1 MKIKIKTQ
9 TKFRLGQNQDQDE
22 DQDEDQD
29 QVQVIPRPRPGRRPR
44 WERENWIRSRL
55 RAGELCFPPIHWKKV
70 KNAKKFGICTS
81 KNIRLAIFLMLL
93 LNRGEREF
101 PFLSIP
107 KNESLWFPFPNY
119 GNGFLHSLPVQ
130 EFREC
135 FFFIPFPFPN
145 YGNGFFHSLPLPKL
159 WEWFFFIPFPFPN
172 FGNGFF
178 HSLPVPE
185 LWEWFF
191 FIPFPFPTCGNGF
204 FSFPSRSRIVG
215 MDFFNSLPIPEFA
228 ISQTGIKTGIG
239 LL

>member
-107 KNESLWFPFPNY
+107 KNESLWFPFSNY
-119 GNGFLHSLPVQ
+119 GD
-130 EFREC
+130 
-135 FFFIPFPFPN
+135 
-145 YGNGFFHSLPLPKL
+145 
-159 WEWFFFIPFPFPN
+159 
-172 FGNGFF
+172 GFF

-185 LWEWFF
+185 FWE
-191 FIPFPFPTCGNGF
+191 CL
-204 FSFPSRSRIVG
+204 FSFPSRSRIMGLV
-215 MDFFNSLPIPEFA
+215 FFHSLPIPELWEWIFFIPFPFLNLLFHRRKSKRQLDYCKRYQA
-228 ISQTGIKTGIG
+228 SNFFSFLYISQNNYIDPRCSKVSSLMSDWNTGHFAQFCCK
-239 LL
+239 

>member
-145 YGNGFFHSLPLPKL
+145 FGNVFFSFPSRSQIVGMD
-159 WEWFFFIPFPFPN
+159 FFIPFPFPN
-172 FGNGFF
+172 LLF
-178 HSLPVPE
+178 HRQE
-185 LWEWFF
+185 LDY
-191 FIPFPFPTCGNGF
+191 CK
-204 FSFPSRSRIVG
+204 R
-215 MDFFNSLPIPEFA
+215 
-228 ISQTGIKTGIG
+228 
-239 LL
+239 